1 MAQLYLLFRAIFELF
16 PITILPWG
24 FYFIPFVLGKKNANS
39 QVEDLQLDYDS
50 SVFTKKGTMKILS
63 VDDHSPISSLK
74 NTEDIKGKLLSFQE
88 KTNEDDQ
95 ALSLN

>member
-1 MAQLYLLFRAIFELF
+1 MAQLYLLFRAIFQLF

-50 SVFTKKGTMKILS
+50 SVLTKKGTNKMLS
-63 VDDHSPISSLK
+63 VDDRSPILSIK
-74 NTEDIKGKLLSFQE
+74 NTEDLKGKLLSFQE
-88 KTNEDDQ
+88 KTNEEEQ
-95 ALSLN
+95 AISLN